1 MALKPKRVKQSG
13 GQKLQSPILDADNYP
28 ARLVQVIDLGLQK
41 NFFDPEKINHE
52 VMLTYE
58 LTTEFCLDEKGE
70 PVEDKPRWISET
82 INIIDLPI
90 GMSVEELYQ
99 DQYRGKS
106 KMVLRARAFDPKGK
120 LDFDFTEMVGLPCA
134 VTVVQKKKKDGSP
147 KNEVGAVTS
156 PMKGLQI
163 AELVNPPKVF
173 ILDEPDMEVFESS
186 PDFLKDKIKANL
198 EFAGSPLEALLN
210 GEKPAKKEEKAPKPE
225 KEPEPQVD
233 ADEEGEEDGEDIPW

>member
-1 MALKPKRVKQSG
+1 MAIKPKRVKQTG
-13 GQKLQSPILDADNYP
+13 GQKLQSPVLDADNYP

-70 PVEDKPRWISET
+70 PVEDKPRWLSET
-82 INIIDLPI
+82 INIIDLPV

-106 KMVLRARAFDPKGK
+106 KMVLRARAFDPKGQ
-120 LDFDFTEMVGLPCA
+120 LDFDFTEMVGMPCA
-134 VTVVQKKKKDGSP
+134 VTVVKKKKKSDGKD
-147 KNEVGAVTS
+147 KNEVGGVTS

-173 ILDEPDMEVFESS
+173 TLDEPDMEVFESS
-186 PDFLKDKIKANL
+186 PDFVKDKIKANL

-210 GEKPAKKEEKAPKPE
+210 GEKPAKKQEKAPEPQE
-225 KEPEPQVD
+225 KPEPQVD
-233 ADEEGEEDGEDIPW
+233 EDEGDDDDKPW